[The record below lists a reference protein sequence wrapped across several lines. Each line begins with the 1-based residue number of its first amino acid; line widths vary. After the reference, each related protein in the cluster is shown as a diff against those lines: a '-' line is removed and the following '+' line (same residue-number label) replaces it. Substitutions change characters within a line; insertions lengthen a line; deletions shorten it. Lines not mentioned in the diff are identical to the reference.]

1 MSEDTGKT
9 IRNCFRMREDDFE
22 YFLSMLTE
30 QISKQNTNMRP
41 AVPPRER
48 LLITL
53 RYLNTGNS
61 YKSLEYMFRVSEKK
75 SLKIENLLNCLAI
88 ECF

>member
-22 YFLSMLTE
+22 YLLSMLTE

-53 RYLNTGNS
+53 GYLNTGDS
-61 YKSLEYMFRVSEKK
+61 YKSLEYMFLVSEKK
-75 SLKIENLLNCLAI
+75 IFENLKSTKLFGN
-88 ECF
+88 